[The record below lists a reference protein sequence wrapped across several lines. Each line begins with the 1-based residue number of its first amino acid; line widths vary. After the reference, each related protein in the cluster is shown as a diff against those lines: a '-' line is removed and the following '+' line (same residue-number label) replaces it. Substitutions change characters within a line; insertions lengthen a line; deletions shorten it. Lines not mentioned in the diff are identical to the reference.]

1 MKRVR
6 FYLDFL
12 TNHKIIVFKLYY
24 GITRAKPFQALKQHK
39 NIDMSMVH
47 VKVITQLKWL
57 WNVFRAKSRFNHM
70 SIMNS
75 RLVTS
80 YLLSCY
86 HYQIRDKLSA
96 QCIVSFLLLCTV
108 VYFVLESA
116 ISFQKYSAAKTSD
129 LNCYSYQ
136 FITCFRAFLSSNFKF
151 GVYITYRMMC

>member
-1 MKRVR
+1 
-6 FYLDFL
+6 
-12 TNHKIIVFKLYY
+12 
-24 GITRAKPFQALKQHK
+24 
-39 NIDMSMVH
+39 
-47 VKVITQLKWL
+47 
-57 WNVFRAKSRFNHM
+57 M
-70 SIMNS
+70 SIMNP
-75 RLVTS
+75 RLVKS